1 MLEIKN
7 PAEHLK
13 QYLESY
19 GLTNEQRKTKGTY
32 IGGSTAKM
40 IWEGDW
46 VTAYQ
51 RIKGESEDLSHVF
64 KVQLGNVTEHF
75 NLAWSAV
82 LNDWTS
88 YKIPKEVI
96 RHPEHKHIG
105 ALVDAIATDDKGKF
119 IVDAKHTAGFSK
131 WWDIDNIIEQYYWQG
146 INNMLATGIHRFALT
161 VIDGTN
167 INHQVFIEYSD
178 DNAAAYL
185 EKANEFWT
193 YIALEIEPPNS
204 WAEDPPDEIRGE
216 LKSYDFNQNN
226 AWASAAHDYLKIQSQ
241 DAALKA
247 AKSALK
253 DLVPDDARKVIGHG
267 VTASRNV
274 KGVVSVRAA

>member
-7 PAEHLK
+7 PAEHLN
-13 QYLESY
+13 QYLSNY
-19 GLTNEQRKTKGTY
+19 GLTDEQRKTKGTY

-40 IWEGDW
+40 IWEGHW

-51 RIKGESEDLSHVF
+51 RIRGENEDLSHIF
-64 KVQLGNVTEHF
+64 KVQMGNVTEHF
-75 NLAWSAV
+75 NLAWSAT

-88 YKIPKEVI
+88 YTIPSEVI

-105 ALVDAIATDDKGKF
+105 ALVDAIATDQDGDF

-131 WWDIDNIIEQYYWQG
+131 WWDIENIIEQYYWQG

-161 VIDGTN
+161 VIDGN
-167 INHQVFIEYSD
+167 NMNHQVFIKFSD
-178 DNAAAYL
+178 DNAEAYL
-185 EKANEFWT
+185 KKANEFWSFVV
-193 YIALEIEPPNS
+193 LEIEPPDV

-216 LKSYDFNQNN
+216 LKAYDFNQNN
-226 AWASAAHDYLKIQSQ
+226 AWASAAHDYLEIKSQ

-253 DLVPDDARKVIGHG
+253 DLVPEDASKVIGHG

>member
-7 PAEHLK
+7 SAEHLK
-13 QYLESY
+13 QYLSSY
-19 GLTNEQRKTKGTY
+19 GLTDEQRATKGTY

-46 VTAYQ
+46 AAAYQ
-51 RIKGESEDLSHVF
+51 RIRGESEDLSHIF
-64 KVQLGNVTEHF
+64 KVQMGNVTEHF

-88 YKIPKEVI
+88 YKIPSEVI

-105 ALVDAIATDDKGKF
+105 ALVDAIATDQDGDF

-131 WWDIDNIIEQYYWQG
+131 WWDIDNIIEQYYWQA
-146 INNMLATGIHRFALT
+146 INNMLATGVHRFALT
-161 VIDGTN
+161 VIDGNN
-167 INHQVFIEYSD
+167 INPQQFIPFDE
-178 DNAAAYL
+178 DNANAYL

-193 YIALEIEPPNS
+193 YVVLEIEPENK
-204 WAEDPPDEIRGE
+204 WAEDPPSEIRGE

-226 AWASAAHDYLKIQSQ
+226 AWASAAHEFLEIQVQ

-247 AKSALK
+247 AKGALK
-253 DLVPDDARKVIGHG
+253 DLVPEDARKVSGHG